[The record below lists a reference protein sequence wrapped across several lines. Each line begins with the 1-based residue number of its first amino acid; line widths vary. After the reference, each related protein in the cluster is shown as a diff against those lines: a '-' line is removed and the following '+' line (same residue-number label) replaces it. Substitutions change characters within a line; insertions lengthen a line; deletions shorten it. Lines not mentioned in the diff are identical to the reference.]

1 MNYNQPMLKENA
13 LEGKT
18 FIVTG
23 GGTGLG
29 KAMGSYFL
37 SLGANLV
44 ITSRKLEV
52 LEKTASEMM
61 AKYGGQVLPIACD
74 VAQYDQVEAMLK
86 QSIEKFGKVDG
97 LLNNAAGNFISPTER
112 LSHRAFKI
120 IIDIVLNGTINC
132 TLALGKYW
140 IEKKETNK
148 VICNIV
154 TTYATTGSAYVVP
167 SACAKAGVQA
177 MTRSLAVEWAKYG
190 IRLNG
195 IAPGPF
201 PTKGAWD
208 RLMPAHLKDKIKMEN
223 NNPLKRNGDHQE
235 LANLAAYLMS
245 DYAAFMNGE
254 IVTFDGGEWLQGA
267 GQFNMLEALSP
278 EDWNEMEKQ
287 IRSAKG
293 S

>member
-1 MNYNQPMLKENA
+1 
-13 LEGKT
+13 
-18 FIVTG
+18 
-23 GGTGLG
+23 
-29 KAMGSYFL
+29 
-37 SLGANLV
+37 
-44 ITSRKLEV
+44 
-52 LEKTASEMM
+52 
-61 AKYGGQVLPIACD
+61 
-74 VAQYDQVEAMLK
+74 
-86 QSIEKFGKVDG
+86 
-97 LLNNAAGNFISPTER
+97 
-112 LSHRAFKI
+112 
-120 IIDIVLNGTINC
+120 
-132 TLALGKYW
+132 
-140 IEKKETNK
+140 
-148 VICNIV
+148 
-154 TTYATTGSAYVVP
+154 
-167 SACAKAGVQA
+167 

-208 RLMPAHLKDKIKMEN
+208 RLMPAYLKDKIKMEN